1 VAVRPH
7 PLRARIGGAS
17 SSNSRLPVL
26 ADRAPALRMDRAMIL
41 LGELSFVRH
50 SLHEATMRRLSL
62 VLLAVTLC
70 ATTTRAQT
78 VDLPVQANVL
88 SINPFGFLF
97 EWYNIEYEHAFN
109 STTSWSVGVGRFDF
123 GDEDDGDETSYT
135 SAEIKLRYYPSAEAP
150 TKFSAGI
157 AFGYSRVSDEDPGAV
172 GPDKFD
178 ALAVGI
184 DLGYSWLLGRTRQF
198 FIGTGIGAKRLF
210 PIGEDDDDDDETFG
224 YPTLRLSVG
233 YAF

>member
-1 VAVRPH
+1 
-7 PLRARIGGAS
+7 
-17 SSNSRLPVL
+17 
-26 ADRAPALRMDRAMIL
+26 
-41 LGELSFVRH
+41 
-50 SLHEATMRRLSL
+50 MRRLPL
-62 VLLAVTLC
+62 VLLAVTLF
-70 ATTTRAQT
+70 ATTARAQT

-97 EWYNIEYEHAFN
+97 EWYNIEYERAFS
-109 STTSWSVGVGRFDF
+109 STASWSVGVGHINL

-135 SAEIKLRYYPSAEAP
+135 SADIRLRYYPSAEAP

-157 AFGYSRVSDEDPGAV
+157 AFGYSRVSDEDPGV
-172 GPDKFD
+172 PGQDDFD

-210 PIGEDDDDDDETFG
+210 PIGDDDDDDETFG